1 MNHRQL
7 EDIASKRPAEL
18 RAMRAPARPR
28 PAATAAGGPPRKPIR
43 TQTGWALISIGLRLA
58 ASGNR

>member
-1 MNHRQL
+1 MYHRHL

-18 RAMRAPARPR
+18 RALRAPARAGR
-28 PAATAAGGPPRKPIR
+28 ADRAAAGPERKPIR
-43 TQTGWALISIGLRLA
+43 TQTGWALVSIGLRLA